1 MAGGLAGA
9 AVLTLVHET
18 VRRTVPKAPRMDLL
32 GMQALAIGLR
42 KLKLDLPGPKRLFY
56 YTMAG
61 DLVSNALYYSLG
73 GVNNRHIVL
82 RSTLLGLAAG
92 IGAVLLPG
100 ELGLSKAPSSRT
112 TATKLMTVG
121 LYLAGG
127 LVGGLVQRAL
137 QRKRQPKVAANE
149 LVL

>member
-9 AVLTLVHET
+9 TLLTLVHET
-18 VRRTVPKAPRMDLL
+18 VRRAVPKAPRMDLL
-32 GMQALAIGLR
+32 GMQALAKGLH
-42 KLKLDLPGPKRLFY
+42 KLGLNIPNPTRLFY

-73 GVNNRHIVL
+73 GVNNRKIVL
-82 RSTLLGLAAG
+82 RATLLGLAAG
-92 IGAVLLPG
+92 VGAILLP
-100 ELGLSKAPSSRT
+100 EKMGLNDAPSSRT

-121 LYLAGG
+121 LYLLGG
-127 LVGGLVQRAL
+127 LAAGIVQRAM
-137 QRKRQPKVAANE
+137 QKKRQPKAAGKA